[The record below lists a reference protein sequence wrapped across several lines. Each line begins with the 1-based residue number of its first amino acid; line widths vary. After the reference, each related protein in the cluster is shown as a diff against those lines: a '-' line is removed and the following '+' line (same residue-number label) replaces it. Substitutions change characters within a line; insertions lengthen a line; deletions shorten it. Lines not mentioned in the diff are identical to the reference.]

1 MAKYGHCGAQARNR
15 PQSALF
21 TMRRQSQVWGKI
33 VDTTD
38 IKRAIAD
45 LVAGHDLSE
54 EQARGVMTAIMEE
67 EVTPAQFGAL
77 VTALRLKGETV
88 DEIAG
93 FAGVMRDKA
102 VPVRA
107 DGVGMVVDTCGTGGD
122 GLGTFNVSTAAA
134 IVTAAVGPAVAKHG
148 NRAASSACGSADV
161 LEALGVAI
169 GLGPHEV
176 TACLERAGIAFMLAP
191 LYHPATRFAVGPRR
205 EIGIRTVF
213 NILGP
218 LTNPARVKAQV
229 LGVAE
234 PRLTGMMA
242 QVLKRLGSRHAFVV
256 CGEDG
261 IDEISVSGPTHV
273 AELRDGEVSEYVV
286 TPEELGVERAPF
298 DEIKGAD
305 AATNAAMIAS
315 VLRGEGPRA
324 PRDVVA
330 LNAGAALV
338 AAAVA
343 PDLPAGVRKAREAIN
358 AGLGW
363 RKLEQ
368 WKAISNR
375 LADEAQP

>member
-1 MAKYGHCGAQARNR
+1 M
-15 PQSALF
+15 
-21 TMRRQSQVWGKI
+21 
-33 VDTTD
+33 
-38 IKRAIAD
+38 IKSAIAD
-45 LVAGHDLSE
+45 VVAGRDLSE
-54 EQARGVMTAIMEE
+54 EQARAVMTAIMED
-67 EVTPAQFGAL
+67 EVTPAQLAAL
-77 VTALRLKGETV
+77 VTALRIKGETV
-88 DEIAG
+88 DEVAG

-102 VPVRA
+102 VPVQV
-107 DGVGMVVDTCGTGGD
+107 DGVGVVIDTCGTGGD
-122 GLGTFNVSTAAA
+122 AGPPREAWGGTFNVSTAAA
-134 IVTAAVGPAVAKHG
+134 IVAAAVGPAVAKHG

-161 LEALGVAI
+161 LEALGVTI
-169 GLGPHEV
+169 NLGPHEIAV
-176 TACLERAGIAFMLAP
+176 CLERAGIAFMLAP

-242 QVLKRLGSRHAFVV
+242 QVLQRLGSHHAFVV
-256 CGEDG
+256 CGADG
-261 IDEISVSGPTHV
+261 IDEISVCGPTYV
-273 AELRDGEVSEYVV
+273 AELRHGTVRQYEV
-286 TPEELGVERAPF
+286 TPEELGVKRAPF
-298 DEIKGAD
+298 EEIKGGD
-305 AATNAAMIAS
+305 AATNAAIITA

-343 PDLPAGVRKAREAIN
+343 PDLRAGVHMAREAID

-368 WKAISNR
+368 WRAASNQ
-375 LADEAQP
+375 LAAGAGGAR

>member
-1 MAKYGHCGAQARNR
+1 MLTAR
-15 PQSALF
+15 Q
-21 TMRRQSQVWGKI
+21 
-33 VDTTD
+33 
-38 IKRAIAD
+38 AIAE
-45 LVAGHDLSE
+45 LVAGRDLGE
-54 EQARGVMTAIMEE
+54 EQAREVMTAIMEE

-102 VPVRA
+102 VHVRA

-122 GLGTFNVSTAAA
+122 GRGTFNVSTAAA

-169 GLGPHEV
+169 SLGPHEV
-176 TACLERAGIAFMLAP
+176 TSCLERAGIAFMLAP
-191 LYHPATRFAVGPRR
+191 LYHPATRFAIGPRR

-229 LGVAE
+229 LGVAD
-234 PRLTGMMA
+234 PALIGRMA
-242 QVLKRLGSRHAFVV
+242 QVLQRLGSRHAFVV
-256 CGEDG
+256 CGADG

-273 AELRDGEVSEYVV
+273 AELRGGVVREYEV

-298 DEIKGAD
+298 ELIKGGD
-305 AATNAAMIAS
+305 AATNAAMIAA
-315 VLRGEGPRA
+315 VLKGEGPQA

-330 LNAGAALV
+330 LNAAAALV
-338 AAAVA
+338 AGAVA
-343 PDLPAGVRKAREAIN
+343 PDLPAGVRLAREAID

-368 WKAISNR
+368 WRAISNR
-375 LADEAQP
+375 LSAEAAASKG